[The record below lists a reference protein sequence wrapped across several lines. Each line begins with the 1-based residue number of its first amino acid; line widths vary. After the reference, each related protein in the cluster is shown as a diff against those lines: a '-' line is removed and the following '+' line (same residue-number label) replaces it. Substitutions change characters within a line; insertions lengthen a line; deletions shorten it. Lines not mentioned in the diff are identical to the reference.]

1 MKEKSL
7 IYDTLTKA
15 ILPYILL
22 FGLYVQING
31 EHSPGGGFQAS
42 VIIASAIIAYD
53 MIFDSMPISYNQLIV
68 SAAFG
73 CLIYLAVGLIA
84 IFVGDNYL
92 NYYSLAQNKYTG
104 QLIGIFIVELGV
116 GITVCA
122 VMLIIY
128 SCLGKIT
135 SKEL

>member
-1 MKEKSL
+1 MKEQSL
-7 IYDTLTKA
+7 IYDTITKA

-31 EHSPGGGFQAS
+31 EHSPAS

-53 MIFDSMPISYNQLIV
+53 MVFDSMPISYKQLIV
-68 SAAFG
+68 SAALG
-73 CLIYLAVGLIA
+73 CIIYFSVGLIA
-84 IFVGDNYL
+84 IFAGDNYL
-92 NYYSLAQNKYTG
+92 NYYALAQNKYNG
-104 QLIGIFIVELGV
+104 QFIGIFIVELGV

>member
-1 MKEKSL
+1 MEEKSL

-53 MIFDSMPISYNQLIV
+53 MIFDSMPISYNQLIM
-68 SAAFG
+68 SAAWG
-73 CLIYLAVGLIA
+73 CIIYLAVGLIA
-84 IFVGDNYL
+84 IFTGDNYL
-92 NYYSLAQNKYTG
+92 NYYALAKNKYTG
-104 QLIGIFIVELGV
+104 QLIGIFLVELGV